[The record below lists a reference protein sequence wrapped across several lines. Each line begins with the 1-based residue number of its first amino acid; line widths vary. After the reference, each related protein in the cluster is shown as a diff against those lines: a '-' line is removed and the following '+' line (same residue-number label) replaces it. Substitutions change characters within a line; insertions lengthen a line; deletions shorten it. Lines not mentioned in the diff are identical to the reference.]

1 MRRLLFLALVSALA
15 TPGAW
20 ALDCPQ
26 PLRIGFSDSPFPPM
40 MNGQGPRFPDP
51 PGWALQAMRVAAQR
65 LGCDLEPQRMPGR
78 RMSLLVEQGELEF
91 VLFFGPTP
99 ERLKA
104 MRFPLD
110 ANGHPDA
117 SLAPLMGHLVFY
129 ALPGSPLT
137 RGGAGW
143 DGTTLAPELRVGAV
157 VGTAQEQVARERG
170 WRVETSS
177 TFAGALQMLQAH
189 RFDLLLSTRETLT
202 PEMRDRDLV
211 EVAPIVH
218 YLPYFVPASPRL
230 WAANAEFVKA
240 FWREAC
246 LAVRR
251 VTPDARPVD
260 CGLVP
265 PAPRRE
271 PKTPG

>member
-1 MRRLLFLALVSALA
+1 MRRLLFLALAGALLA
-15 TPGAW
+15 PGAR

-26 PLRIGFSDSPFPPM
+26 PLRIGFSDTPFPPM
-40 MNGQGPRFPDP
+40 INGQGPRFPDP

-78 RMSLLVEQGELEF
+78 RMSLLVEQGDLEF

-99 ERLKA
+99 ERLKL

-110 ANGHPDA
+110 AAGQPDA

-129 ALPGSPLT
+129 VLPDSPLA
-137 RGGAGW
+137 RGGVGW
-143 DGTTLAPELRVGAV
+143 DGATLAPELRVGAV
-157 VGTAQEQVARERG
+157 VGTAQEQLVRERG
-170 WRVETSS
+170 WRMETSS
-177 TFAGALQMLQAH
+177 TFAGAVQMLQAR

-211 EVAPIVH
+211 EIAPVVH
-218 YLPYFVPASPRL
+218 NLPYFVPASPRL
-230 WAANAEFVKA
+230 WAANPEFVRA

-246 LAVRR
+246 AAVRR
-251 VTPDARPVD
+251 VAPEARPVD
-260 CGLVP
+260 CGMP
-265 PAPRRE
+265 PPPRR
-271 PKTPG
+271 P